1 MNARRLLLCAFAAV
15 AVVSCGKKPAPAGS
29 AGAVAGAA
37 GSGGAALS
45 GAEVLGANRLGSF
58 PGAVYRGQA
67 SSPILWQPWTRET
80 LQRAKDASRLVFV
93 LVAMPQQPGF
103 QDLLAAFDA
112 DPAVVSTLND
122 TSVPVLVDGD
132 ASREI
137 SMWMADLSAEI
148 RQPLQLPFFLW
159 MTHDGNPVAWMPV
172 SSTDSTAAR
181 KLFHQSH
188 DMVLQIWKEN
198 PQYVLRNSAMD
209 NALRR
214 DRIESRKVARSVSEK
229 PAEDLLRCL
238 RQLTALYDPL
248 SRSFDETGGLFPSS
262 AIELLAAAS
271 MRPGVPD
278 DLRARCLG
286 TVRELL
292 KDLLPSP
299 MFDPLDGGVFSTRFG
314 RSWARPAFI
323 RDCASQARV
332 AVALLEAH
340 RATGDALALERAL
353 GVIAFAE
360 QAYRTP
366 EGLFAVGLG
375 ASPDPGQWMWNVE
388 EVRRILPPDEAA
400 WWIENT
406 GMKGLG
412 NLPSESDPRRE
423 FFRSNTIGL
432 GRTMDQYAAARSQ
445 SRDEFL
451 KFFSASRR
459 KLLDARSQR
468 MVRGHIDTTSHAGA
482 TLRMVSAYA
491 AAYSATGDEAFRA
504 KAADLLKR
512 ARAAF
517 SVGSRLRIFSQEAPD
532 PLAAG
537 RGFLYALAMQ
547 AALDVAAVTSDA
559 AWLVWAEDLA
569 TTSAELFTGNGFLKE
584 CPDDAKLVDLPATDL
599 VMLFDDSTAGL
610 VSMAESRLA
619 ELGRP
624 LVGSFSE
631 LATPLP
637 VYATER
643 PVLHTDLLQATL
655 IRHFRLTVVSGGG
668 LAPDFERAIAALP
681 VRTVQRRAARPDEQV
696 PVGSVKV
703 LLPDGRAVVA
713 GAAAALRDAV
723 LPPAVR

>member
-1 MNARRLLLCAFAAV
+1 MNARRALLCALASVAV
-15 AVVSCGKKPAPAGS
+15 ASCGKKPAPVAS
-29 AGAVAGAA
+29 ASGGARDAEPLAAGAA
-37 GSGGAALS
+37 AL
-45 GAEVLGANRLGSF
+45 GVNRLGGF
-58 PGAVYRGQA
+58 PGAVCQGQA
-67 SSPILWQPWTRET
+67 SSPILWQPWARES
-80 LQRAKDASRLVFV
+80 LQRAKDTSRLVFV
-93 LVAMPQQPGF
+93 MVAMPQQPGF
-103 QDLLAAFDA
+103 QELLAAFAA
-112 DPAVVSTLND
+112 DPGVVSTLNE

-132 ASREI
+132 ATREMSLWI
-137 SMWMADLSAEI
+137 ADLSAEI
-148 RQPLQLPFFLW
+148 KRPLQVPFFLW

-172 SSTDSTAAR
+172 SSSDPAGAR

-188 DMVLQIWKEN
+188 DMVLQIWKED

-214 DRIESRKVARSVSEK
+214 DRIESRKVARSVSGK
-229 PAEDLLRCL
+229 PADDLLRCL
-238 RQLTALYDPL
+238 RQLTSLYDPL

-262 AIELLAAAS
+262 AMELLAAAS
-271 MRPGVPD
+271 VRPGVPD
-278 DLRARCLG
+278 DLRERCLV
-286 TVRELL
+286 TLRELM

-340 RATGDALALERAL
+340 RATGDPLALERAL

-360 QAYRTP
+360 GAYQTP

-375 ASPDPGQWMWNVE
+375 ASPDPVQWMWNVE
-388 EVRRILPPDEAA
+388 DVRRVLSPDDAA

-412 NLPSESDPRRE
+412 NLPSESDPQRE
-423 FFRSNTIGL
+423 FFRSNSIGL
-432 GRTMDQYAAARSQ
+432 ARTIDQYAAARSQ
-445 SRDEFL
+445 SPEEFL
-451 KFFSASRR
+451 KFFNASKR
-459 KLLDARSQR
+459 KLLEARSLR
-468 MVRGHIDTTSHAGA
+468 SSRGHVDTTSHAGA

-491 AAYSATGDEAFRA
+491 AAYSVTGDVVFLT
-504 KAADLLKR
+504 KAVDLLKR

-517 SVGSRLRIFSQEAPD
+517 SVGSRLRIFSQEAPES
-532 PLAAG
+532 LAAG

-547 AALDVAAVTSDA
+547 SALDVAAITADD

-584 CPDDAKLVDLPATDL
+584 CPDEAKLVDLPATDL

-624 LVGSFSE
+624 LVPSFSE

-655 IRHFRLTVVSGGG
+655 VRHFRLTVVSGGG
-668 LAPDFERAIAALP
+668 LAPELDLAISRLP
-681 VRTVQRRAARPDEQV
+681 ARTVQRRPARPDEQV
-696 PVGSVKV
+696 PAGSVRI
-703 LLPDGRAVVA
+703 LLPGGGSVVA
-713 GAAAALRDAV
+713 ASAAALRDAV
-723 LPPAVR
+723 LPTPTR

>member
-1 MNARRLLLCAFAAV
+1 MNARCTLLCALAVV
-15 AVVSCGKKPAPAGS
+15 AVVSCGKKPAPVGSPGVVAGNE
-29 AGAVAGAA
+29 GPGAA
-37 GSGGAALS
+37 GTA
-45 GAEVLGANRLGSF
+45 VLGVNRLGGF
-58 PGAVYRGQA
+58 PGAVYQGQA
-67 SSPILWQPWTRET
+67 SSPILWQPWTRES
-80 LQRAKDASRLVFV
+80 LQRAKDSSRLVFV
-93 LVAMPQQPGF
+93 VVAMPQQPGF
-103 QDLLAAFDA
+103 QELLAAFGS
-112 DPAVVSTLND
+112 DPGVVSTLNE
-122 TSVPVLVDGD
+122 TCVPVLVDGD
-132 ASREI
+132 ATREVSLWI
-137 SMWMADLSAEI
+137 ADLSAEI
-148 RQPLQLPFFLW
+148 KRSLETPFFLW
-159 MTHDGNPVAWMPV
+159 MTHEGNPVAWMPV
-172 SSTDSTAAR
+172 MPGDVAGAR

-198 PQYVLRNSAMD
+198 PRYVLRNSAMD
-209 NALRR
+209 NASRR
-214 DRIESRKVARSVSEK
+214 DRIESRKVARNVSDK
-229 PAEDLLRCL
+229 PADDLLRCL
-238 RQLTALYDPL
+238 RQLTSLYDPL
-248 SRSFDETGGLFPSS
+248 SRNFDEAGGLFPASV
-262 AIELLAAAS
+262 IELLSAAS
-271 MRPGVPD
+271 MRPGVPE
-278 DLRARCLG
+278 DLRARCLV
-286 TVRELL
+286 TLRELL

-340 RATGDALALERAL
+340 RATGDPLALERAL

-360 QAYRTP
+360 RSYLTP

-375 ASPDPGQWMWNVE
+375 PSPDPVQWMWNVE
-388 EVRRILPPDEAA
+388 EVRRILPPEDAA

-412 NLPSESDPRRE
+412 NLPSESDPQRE

-432 GRTMDQYAAARSQ
+432 AGTIDQYAAARSQ
-445 SRDEFL
+445 SPEEFL
-451 KFFSASRR
+451 KFLNASKR
-459 KLLDARSQR
+459 KLLEARALRLS
-468 MVRGHIDTTSHAGA
+468 RGHADTSSHAGA

-491 AAYSATGDEAFRA
+491 AAYSVTGDEAFRT

-517 SVGSRLRIFSQEAPD
+517 SVGSRLRMFSQEAPE

-547 AALDVAAVTSDA
+547 AALDVAAVTADD

-584 CPDDAKLVDLPATDL
+584 CPDEAKLVDLPATDL
-599 VMLFDDSTAGL
+599 MMLFDDSTAGL

-624 LVGSFSE
+624 LVASFSE

-643 PVLHTDLLQATL
+643 PVMHTDLLQAAL
-655 IRHFRLTVVSGGG
+655 VRHFQLTVVSGGG
-668 LAPDFERAIAALP
+668 LAPDLEIAISRLP
-681 VRTVQRRAARPDEQV
+681 ARTVQRRAARPDEQV
-696 PVGSVKV
+696 PAGSVRV
-703 LLPDGRAVVA
+703 LQPGGGSVVVTN
-713 GAAAALRDAV
+713 AAALRDAV
-723 LPPAVR
+723 LPPPAR